1 MFKKNDRSGGPVALR
16 PLRHREYRLLAVALA
31 ATLLSAGAWTV
42 STAWHVVLLGGGPG
56 DLAVV
61 SGLLF
66 VGIVLAV
73 LVGGAVAD
81 SAPQRTVLVA
91 VALVKTVVAGAVVA
105 LSLGGVLEVWQLGV
119 ASVLLGLA
127 DGFFFPA
134 YSALLPR
141 LVPADEL
148 LAANGIEGILRPVA
162 MMAVGPALAG
172 AAFAGSAPAVAFGIV
187 ATANLL
193 GMSVLLGMHRV
204 APSASAAGHHAGEA
218 IREGVRYAVGTRW
231 ILTTLIFASAIVV
244 LVQGPIE
251 VLLPFVVLER
261 LGGEAGGYALLL
273 AAFGTG
279 SAIGAAVTSSVKLP
293 RRYLS
298 ALLLIWGAGTLPL
311 MVVAFSSSLWLTAT
325 ALAVVGAT
333 YAAGAVIWGT
343 LLQRRVPSELLG
355 RISSLDFFVSLAFLP
370 VSIAIAGPIGELVG
384 VGVSFVAAA
393 LLPVVLAVVAIAAG
407 RLRRDEIANPL

>member
-1 MFKKNDRSGGPVALR
+1 MSETVDRSSRPIALR
-16 PLRHREYRLLAVALA
+16 LLTNRDYRLLAVALT

-42 STAWHVVLLGGGPG
+42 SAAWHVVLLGGGPG

-61 SGLLF
+61 SGLPF
-66 VGIVLAV
+66 GGIVLAV

-91 VALVKTVVAGAVVA
+91 AMLVKTLVATAVTVM
-105 LSLGGVLEVWQLGV
+105 SLVGIVEVWQLGV
-119 ASVLLGLA
+119 AAAILGLA

-141 LVPADEL
+141 LVPPGEL

-162 MMAVGPALAG
+162 MMAAGPALAG
-172 AAFAGSAPAVAFGIV
+172 AAFTGALPSVAFVIVAVADLMSVV
-187 ATANLL
+187 ALL
-193 GMSVLLGMHRV
+193 GLRRV
-204 APSASAAGHHAGEA
+204 APSAFATGHHAGGA
-218 IREGVRYAVGTRW
+218 IREGVRFVVGTRW
-231 ILTTLIFASAIVV
+231 ILTTLLFASAIVL

-251 VLLPFVVLER
+251 VLLPFVVLEH

-279 SAIGAAVTSSVKLP
+279 SAVGAAVTSLLKLP

-298 ALLLIWGAGTLPL
+298 ALVLIWGAGTLPL
-311 MVVAFSSSLWLTAT
+311 LVVAYSSSLWLTAT
-325 ALAVVGAT
+325 AVAVVGAT

-343 LLQRRVPSELLG
+343 LLQRRVPAELLG
-355 RISSLDFFVSLAFLP
+355 RVSSLDFFVSLAFLP
-370 VSIAIAGPIGELVG
+370 VSIAIAGPVGELVG
-384 VGVSFVAAA
+384 VGIPFLAAA
-393 LLPVVLAVVAIAAG
+393 TLPVILAVVAVAAG
-407 RLRRDEIANPL
+407 RLRQDELENPL